1 MKVKLLEHYQDA
13 QVHYL
18 PEQEVDV
25 DAALGAWLVE
35 HRKAVKLEVMAR
47 AEGGVMKPTAV
58 FVEPPVDFDPRKLAD
73 AIHEAVA
80 AVDEP
85 PTQPPAPQPK
95 RSKRGKS

>member
-25 DAALGAWLVE
+25 DATLGAWLVE
-35 HRKAVKLEVMAR
+35 HRKAVK
-47 AEGGVMKPTAV
+47 AV
-58 FVEPPVDFDPRKLAD
+58 
-73 AIHEAVA
+73 
-80 AVDEP
+80 VDEP

>member
-25 DAALGAWLVE
+25 AAALGAWLVE
-35 HRKAVKLEVMAR
+35 HRKAVKLE
-47 AEGGVMKPTAV
+47 TAV
-58 FVEPPVDFDPRKLAD
+58 QPETARYPYKVEMKGDGVSWKIDD
-73 AIHEAVA
+73 AVKPEPVA